1 MRGERHERVKPTHP
15 KSHVGGSRHR
25 PFGKRLKIGAVSIA
39 SALLLGGLA
48 GIGVAAMIHMPRV
61 DSLSDYTPGLITQL
75 FDRNGQI
82 FATYAREKRVLIE
95 EGAVPELLQQAVL
108 AAEDS
113 NYFQHGGIDAI
124 GVFRAA
130 LENLRQGR
138 LHMGGSTI
146 TMQLARQLYLTPKKT
161 WARKIEEAFL
171 AVELEKKFSKQ
182 QILTLYCNLIF
193 LGHNNYGFEAA
204 AQSYFDKSVSE
215 LTLSEAAILAGIPQR
230 PSVYSPYRRPDLVRS
245 RRDYVLRRMR
255 EERFITDA
263 QFRAASQEPVLV
275 VPRRRPDQLAPYFAE
290 EIRRYVETTYGS
302 QGLLERGL
310 QVETTLDPGI
320 QRAADNALR
329 SGLLRLDHG
338 KGWRGAPYRIEDES
352 LATHELPSWTHL
364 ELRHGAWAEGLVI
377 AADGHTATVRI
388 ADQELQ
394 LDAAGIEWTQ
404 KERPDSLLKPG
415 DVAWFELRA
424 SEEDGPI
431 DKLVLEQEPELE
443 GAVIVLE
450 SSNGAVRAMV
460 GGWDFSRS
468 SFNRAT
474 QARRQVGSAF
484 KAFVYGAALENG
496 FTPADTLFDAP
507 VVFPGANLE
516 LTYSPRNN
524 SRRYYGITTLRR
536 GLEHSMNVTSTKL
549 GDLVGM
555 DRVVDFARRCGI
567 STELSP
573 YPSLA
578 LGAAEIVPL
587 ELAAA
592 YAAIANQGVFVE
604 PYLIERVMGSNG
616 SLLEEHQPQAH
627 KAMEPEIAYVLGHM
641 LEGVVQRGTAASIRG
656 LEVALAGKTGTTD
669 RYVDAWFVGFS
680 PRWTVLAWVGHDRNE
695 PIGRRMT
702 GAAAALPIWRSVVEA
717 GLEQG
722 WIEREQRFPRPPS
735 VVDLPV
741 EYFTGLL
748 PGPGAVSV
756 IDETFVAGTE
766 PTRVYEPEW
775 QSVMQ
780 LPWYQQ
786 RPFYLAKAGERMP
799 DDVADWTV
807 IQEIWAED

>member
-1 MRGERHERVKPTHP
+1 MTPTDP
-15 KSHVGGSRHR
+15 RNRPRKSRQQ
-25 PFGKRLKIGAVSIA
+25 PFRKRLAVFA
-39 SALLLGGLA
+39 VPTALALLVGGLA

-61 DSLSDYTPGLITQL
+61 ESLSDYTPGLITQL
-75 FDRNGQI
+75 FDRNGRI
-82 FATYAREKRVLIE
+82 FATYAREKRVLIK
-95 EGAVPELLQQAVL
+95 EGEVPELLQQAVL

-113 NYFQHGGIDAI
+113 NYFQHGGVDAV

-130 LENLRQGR
+130 IKNLKQGR

-161 WARKIEEAFL
+161 WRRKIEEALL
-171 AVELEKKFSKQ
+171 AVELEKNFSKQ

-204 AQSYFDKSVSE
+204 AKSYFNKSVSE
-215 LTLSEAAILAGIPQR
+215 LTVPEAAILAGIPQR
-230 PSVYSPYRRPDLVRS
+230 PSVYSPYRRPDLVRT
-245 RRDYVLRRMR
+245 RRDYVLRRMH
-255 EERFITDA
+255 EEDFITEA
-263 QFRAASQEPVLV
+263 QFQAAAEEPVLV
-275 VPRRRPDQLAPYFAE
+275 VPRRQHDQLAPYLAE
-290 EIRRYVETTYGS
+290 EVRRYLEATYGS

-310 QVETTLDPGI
+310 QVETTMDPEI
-320 QRAADNALR
+320 QKAAEDALL

-338 KGWRGAPYRIEDES
+338 KGWRGAPYRIEGES
-352 LATHELPSWTHL
+352 LATYELPSWTHL
-364 ELRHGAWAEGLVI
+364 ELSPGSWAEGLVVESNRGS
-377 AADGHTATVRI
+377 AKVRI
-388 ADQELQ
+388 AGQEFQ
-394 LDAAGIEWTQ
+394 LDATGIQWT
-404 KERPDSLLKPG
+404 KKKRLDSLLQPG
-415 DVAWFELRA
+415 DVAWFELQA
-424 SEEDGPI
+424 SEEKGPVDTI
-431 DKLVLEQEPELE
+431 ALEQEPELE
-443 GAVIVLE
+443 GAVVVLE
-450 SSNGAVRAMV
+450 SASGAIRAMI
-460 GGWDFSRS
+460 GGWNFSRS

-507 VVFPGANLE
+507 AVFPGAQLE

-536 GLEHSMNVTSTKL
+536 GLEHSMNVTSAKL

-567 STELSP
+567 STDLSP

-578 LGAAEIVPL
+578 LGTAEIVPM

-604 PYLIERVMGSNG
+604 PYLIDRITGPNG

-641 LEGVVQRGTAASIRG
+641 LQGVVQRGTAVSARN

-669 RYVDAWFVGFS
+669 RYLDAWFVGFS
-680 PRWTVLAWVGHDRNE
+680 PRWTILSWVGHDLNQ
-695 PIGRRMT
+695 PIGKRMT
-702 GAAAALPIWRSVVEA
+702 GAAAALPIWRAVVGA

-722 WIEREQRFPRPPS
+722 WISRGESFSRPPS
-735 VVDLPV
+735 VVGLPV

-748 PGPGAVSV
+748 PGRGAAAV
-756 IDETFVAGTE
+756 IDEAFVAGTE
-766 PTRVYEPEW
+766 PTRLYDPEW
-775 QSVMQ
+775 QRVMQ

-799 DDVADWTV
+799 DDVEDWTL